1 MNAKFAIVGSG
12 PAGMYAADAL
22 LKSAP
27 GCRVDVFEKYPAP
40 YGLIRYGVAPDH
52 YKTRNTSRQFA
63 RTFEE
68 NSVDFFGNVEIGKDI
83 SMAELKEH
91 YDSVILA
98 MGAYNDR
105 KLGING
111 ENLNGVYGAC
121 AFVGW
126 YNGHP
131 EFRDL
136 DPLLDKDGVAV
147 IGIGNVAL
155 DVCRVLSKTRAE
167 HDTSDI
173 CKHALD
179 AIEASPLSTLHMF
192 GRRGPIEAGFTPKEL
207 GEIRELERCAAIV
220 DASQLPHKVEGDFE
234 GRTKGIK
241 EKNLKILKELSD
253 QNKPEKNVR
262 MNLTFY
268 ASPIEILGAD
278 RVEGIRLEKTE
289 IVDGKAVATG
299 KTFEISCGSV
309 VTAIGYHT
317 LPPDGVPLNGG
328 TVANENGR
336 VEPGVYVVGWAK
348 RGPSGTIPTNGP
360 DSREV
365 IELVIEDLETAGKPG
380 GKEVDILLQKRGV
393 RRVNFKE
400 WQKISDME
408 YSRAQP
414 PRPRERFTRVEE
426 MLAILD

>member
-1 MNAKFAIVGSG
+1 MSPTFAIVGSG

-27 GCRVDVFEKYPAP
+27 DCKVDVFEKYPAP

-68 NSVDFFGNVEIGKDI
+68 DAVGFYGNVEIGKDI
-83 SMAELKEH
+83 SLSELKDN
-91 YDSVILA
+91 YDAVILA

-111 ENLNGVYGAC
+111 EDLNGVYGAC

-131 EFRDL
+131 EFADL

-155 DVCRVLSKTRAE
+155 DVCRVLSKTRTE
-167 HDTSDI
+167 HDNSDI
-173 CKHALD
+173 CNYALQ
-179 AIEASPLSTLHMF
+179 AIETSPIKSLHMF

-207 GEIRELERCAAIV
+207 GEIRELEKCAAIV
-220 DASQLPHKVEGDFE
+220 DATQLPDEVKDDFE

-241 EKNLKILKELSD
+241 EKNLKILKELAGQD
-253 QNKPEKNVR
+253 KPEKTVK
-262 MNLTFY
+262 MHLTFF
-268 ASPIEILGAD
+268 ASPKEILGGE
-278 RVEGIRLEKTE
+278 RVEGIRLEKTK
-289 IVDGKAVATG
+289 IVDGRAVSTG
-299 KTFEISCGSV
+299 DTFDVPCGTV

-317 LPPDGVPLNGG
+317 LPPEGVPLDGG
-328 TVANENGR
+328 TVANDRGR

-360 DSREV
+360 DSRDV
-365 IELVIEDLETAGKPG
+365 VELVLADIEKSYKPG
-380 GKEVDILLQKRGV
+380 GDAISAILKKRGV
-393 RRVNFKE
+393 RRVNFAE
-400 WQKISDME
+400 WKIISDME
-408 YSRAQP
+408 YSRAEP
-414 PRPRERFTRVEE
+414 PRPRERFTRVDE
-426 MLAILD
+426 MLKLID